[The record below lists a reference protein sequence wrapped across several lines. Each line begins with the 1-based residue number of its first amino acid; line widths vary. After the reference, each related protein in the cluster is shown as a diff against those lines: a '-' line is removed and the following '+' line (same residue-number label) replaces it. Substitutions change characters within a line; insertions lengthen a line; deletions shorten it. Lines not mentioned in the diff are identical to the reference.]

1 MCTNAAITSESL
13 MGLLHNQPWLFTASS
28 FCPGDLSNYSLRR
41 ASTKQQGLI
50 DSAGSSWWLLHLLF
64 LWLPSAHHTPT
75 ALSCSVSRELQTA
88 VKPCIMKLT
97 LLPNPPPSLPLWFF
111 SYIPLPACNPPSRL
125 PKPTLLLLSP
135 ADAAELITV
144 SFISRLAAQRD
155 LGIDEMPAD
164 WRLLNR
170 LLFTPMTQLRGWRE
184 ERGREWEE
192 EV

>member
-1 MCTNAAITSESL
+1 MCTNSAITNGSL

-41 ASTKQQGLI
+41 ASTKQRGLI

-75 ALSCSVSRELQTA
+75 ALSCSLSRELQTA

-111 SYIPLPACNPPSRL
+111 SYIPLPACNPPPPTASQTHSAVAISSRCCGADNSLFYL
-125 PKPTLLLLSP
+125 PLSSTKGP
-135 ADAAELITV
+135 
-144 SFISRLAAQRD
+144 
-155 LGIDEMPAD
+155 
-164 WRLLNR
+164 WH
-170 LLFTPMTQLRGWRE
+170 
-184 ERGREWEE
+184 
-192 EV
+192 